1 MKTVAV
7 ESTAEAYIELLAAR
21 GVDYFFGNGGT
32 DFGPI
37 VDAYAKRL
45 AQELPVPKPV
55 TVPHEITA
63 MAMAAGYTMV
73 TRKPQVVMVWSL
85 DCSYCEPSF
94 EALAQAQRRGLK
106 VVTIATDP
114 VDDREAK
121 ALILQKLAKSGLHA
135 ETWAFGPAPAEQLRH
150 AIDPKWRGEMPRSYW
165 FDAKGQMRAYSGLIT
180 PERAAAML
188 PK

>member
-1 MKTVAV
+1 MKR
-7 ESTAEAYIELLAAR
+7 TACLIGAMLTASLAGAAEVKSFGPDSFAQIAAGAR
-21 GVDYFFGNGGT
+21 G
-32 DFGPI
+32 
-37 VDAYAKRL
+37 
-45 AQELPVPKPV
+45 
-55 TVPHEITA
+55 
-63 MAMAAGYTMV
+63 
-73 TRKPQVVMVWSL
+73 KPQVVMVWSL

-114 VDDREAK
+114 VDDQEAK

-165 FDAKGQMRAYSGLIT
+165 FDGKGQVRAYSGLVT
-180 PERAAAML
+180 PERAAGML